1 MITSSAPATH
11 SPRRRHPDLRPIPPA
26 AAARLLTAEAAPVYR
41 CADSS
46 PMRINDL
53 GARARCRRTAV
64 PMQRTAMPMILWITK
79 PFYGSCTTSP
89 AAILGVQLQSCQ
101 RAYRCADAGAHL
113 STVGSRRTAV
123 PMPLG
128 RTAVPTVSSTWCY
141 TMQ

>member
-11 SPRRRHPDLRPIPPA
+11 SPHRRHPDLRPIPPA

-53 GARARCRRTAV
+53 GARARCRGTAV
-64 PMQRTAMPMILWITK
+64 PM
-79 PFYGSCTTSP
+79 
-89 AAILGVQLQSCQ
+89 
-101 RAYRCADAGAHL
+101 RACVHL